1 MAEFIL
7 LGLHEMDLASLHRNS
22 SIEEIHWMPKN
33 EEKPL
38 LSLYYLKPLHKQTL
52 LALVGLSLLISFL
65 YRILLFKNIFQ
76 SGGFERPINLMIGN
90 TY

>member
-1 MAEFIL
+1 
-7 LGLHEMDLASLHRNS
+7 MDLASLPRNS
-22 SIEEIHWMPKN
+22 SLIEEIHWMPKN

-38 LSLYYLKPLHKQTL
+38 LSLYHLKPLHKQTL